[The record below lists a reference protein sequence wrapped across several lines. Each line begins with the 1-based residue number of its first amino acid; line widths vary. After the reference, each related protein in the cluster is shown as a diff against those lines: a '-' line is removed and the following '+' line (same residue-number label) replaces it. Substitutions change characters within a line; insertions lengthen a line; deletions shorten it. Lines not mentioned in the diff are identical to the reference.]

1 MLNFRHSSLG
11 PFFIGFACS
20 CCVCVG
26 SLSSLGSSQRPKA
39 CMEFSQ
45 LEIPNWLW
53 EWMVIDDDRHQVTDQ
68 RLAFSFFKQIYYCS
82 TEKNQ
87 LSYFWYWTKSVW
99 DNLLQDIQTATSM
112 QNDRNY
118 DILLREYY
126 FAKVERMVESFTIHL
141 HMESLAILKFTALEA
156 FPSHLHRWL
165 LRAERGRE
173 PIFFSPSFYSVI
185 VLQDTSHTHEI

>member
-1 MLNFRHSSLG
+1 MLITVMLNFRHYSLG
-11 PFFIGFACS
+11 PFFMVFACS

-68 RLAFSFFKQIYYCS
+68 RLAFLLFKQIYYCS
-82 TEKNQ
+82 TDKNQ
-87 LSYFWYWTKSVW
+87 LSYFRYWTKSVW
-99 DNLLQDIQTATSM
+99 DHLCAHLLQDIRTATSM
-112 QNDRNY
+112 QNHRNY
-118 DILLREYY
+118 DILLHEYY

-165 LRAERGRE
+165 LRAEREGGSL
-173 PIFFSPSFYSVI
+173 FSSLHLFTV
-185 VLQDTSHTHEI
+185 